1 VRLSGKIF
9 VMTLAALQTAGAVE
23 PQPQASAPVSLV
35 HRFTL
40 PGTLRGHFDHFT
52 VDPVGKRLFGTAVE
66 DQRVVVFDFEQGR
79 VLKEIQGVHKPRAVL
94 YRPDLTRLYV
104 SDGGGALR
112 VFDSNTFAPLKSFK
126 ICVDADPI
134 AYDAATQRLLVVN
147 GGEKAHHTAIDTRK
161 SPFES

>member
-1 VRLSGKIF
+1 MRLSGKIF
-9 VMTLAALQTAGAVE
+9 VMTLAALQTADAVE

-79 VLKEIQGVHKPRAVL
+79 VLKEIQGVHNPRAVL
-94 YRPDLTRLYV
+94 HRPDLTRLYV

-112 VFDSNTFAPLKSFK
+112 VFDSNTFAPLGELRLESIEIEGMTVETQVLVFK
-126 ICVDADPI
+126 VAS
-134 AYDAATQRLLVVN
+134 
-147 GGEKAHHTAIDTRK
+147 AIDTRE

>member
-1 VRLSGKIF
+1 MRLSGKIF

-52 VDPVGKRLFGTAVE
+52 VDPVGKRLFGIAVE
-66 DQRVVVFDFEQGR
+66 DQRAVVFDFEQGR
-79 VLKEIQGVHKPRAVL
+79 VLKEIQGVHIGELRLEGIEIEGMTVETQVL
-94 YRPDLTRLYV
+94 
-104 SDGGGALR
+104 
-112 VFDSNTFAPLKSFK
+112 VFKVAS
-126 ICVDADPI
+126 
-134 AYDAATQRLLVVN
+134 
-147 GGEKAHHTAIDTRK
+147 AIDTRK

>member
-1 VRLSGKIF
+1 
-9 VMTLAALQTAGAVE
+9 MTLAALQTAGAVE

-79 VLKEIQGVHKPRAVL
+79 VLKEIQGVHEPRAVL
-94 YRPDLTRLYV
+94 YRPDLTRVL
-104 SDGGGALR
+104 
-112 VFDSNTFAPLKSFK
+112 VFKVAS
-126 ICVDADPI
+126 
-134 AYDAATQRLLVVN
+134 
-147 GGEKAHHTAIDTRK
+147 AIDTRE